1 MNLKLITICSLFVLI
16 STSSVTAANQA
27 HVKKSKMQN
36 KKRKNDNWNNPF
48 LFNVLAFGAKGDG
61 LSDDSKAL
69 LAAWKSACKISG
81 AVVEVPSEFK
91 FLIKPLTLQGPCLP
105 NLVLQ
110 IDGIILAP
118 AKIGTWTKYSLYQWI
133 NFKWLH
139 NFTIQGSGTA
149 DGQGYNWW
157 DSSLNDDTQKKA
169 KKISSIKPTALRFY
183 ASYNITVRDI
193 SIKNS
198 PLCHLKFDNSRRVKV
213 NNITIFSPGNSP
225 NTDGIHLQNSQD
237 VEIQHSNI
245 GSGDD
250 CVSIQT
256 GCSNV
261 HVHHINCS
269 PGHGISLGGLGKGKS
284 LACVSN
290 ILVENIT
297 MLNTLYGARIK
308 TWQGGLG
315 SVKNVSFS
323 NIQVTD
329 VKYPIVIDQYYC
341 DKNQYAC
348 KNQTEAVAI
357 SGVEFN
363 RITGTYASQPIH
375 MACSIS
381 FPCIDVVLDSIQ
393 LQPSKKHG
401 ALIQQPLCSNSYG
414 KSSGLLVPESMNY
427 CVRSGSDFSRR
438 ISRSHDVSC

>member
-1 MNLKLITICSLFVLI
+1 MKLKIITLFVIITSI
-16 STSSVTAANQA
+16 SLTAANHA
-27 HVKKSKMQN
+27 HMIRQSKMHNMKQ
-36 KKRKNDNWNNPF
+36 KNPL

-81 AVVEVPSEFK
+81 AVIEIPSELK
-91 FLIKPLTLQGPCLP
+91 FLIKPVTLQGPCMP

-118 AKIGTWTKYSLYQWI
+118 AKIATWTKFSLYQWI

-139 NFTIQGSGTA
+139 DFTIQGSGTA

-157 DSSLNDDTQKKA
+157 DSSSHNSQIKKV
-169 KKISSIKPTALRFY
+169 KKIPSIKPTALRFY
-183 ASYNITVRDI
+183 ASNNITVRDI
-193 SIKNS
+193 SIRNS
-198 PLCHLKFDNSRRVKV
+198 PLCHLKFDNSKGVKI

-237 VEIQHSNI
+237 VEIQHSNV

-256 GCSNV
+256 GCSNI
-261 HVHHINCS
+261 HVHHISCS

-290 ILVENIT
+290 IVIENIT
-297 MLNTLYGARIK
+297 MLNTLYGTRIK

-329 VKYPIVIDQYYC
+329 VKYPIMIDQYYC
-341 DKNQYAC
+341 DKINQYAC
-348 KNQTEAVAI
+348 ENQTEAVAI

-363 RITGTYASQPIH
+363 QISGTYAIQPIH
-375 MACSIS
+375 LACSSS

-393 LQPSKKHG
+393 LQPSKKYG
-401 ALIQQPLCSNSYG
+401 ALIQQQLCSNSYG
-414 KSSGLLVPESMNY
+414 KSSGLLVPESMDY
-427 CVRSGSDFSRR
+427 CVRSGSDFIRR